1 MKVSERFVCPP
12 PGEDKRRYVWWARR
26 VLDECNLYAARYADG
41 SDSPAMVQFS
51 EVPEWAVA
59 YLLNE
64 FVSSGLWKL
73 VSVILEE
80 PALDRDGDVRA
91 NVDRVYIVSL
101 LTPALGKTF
110 SAAAIDWYHDM
121 LPKEKKENVVV
132 FGGKR

>member
-26 VLDECNLYAARYADG
+26 VLDESNLYAARYADG
-41 SDSPAMVQFS
+41 SDRPALIQFP

-73 VSVILEE
+73 VSVVLEE
-80 PALDRDGDVRA
+80 PARDHEGDVRA
-91 NVDRVYIVSL
+91 DVERDYIISLITPVSGKSFHAC
-101 LTPALGKTF
+101 AL
-110 SAAAIDWYHDM
+110 DWYHSM

-132 FGGKR
+132 FGGRP